1 MRTLTPWM
9 LTALLVLAVAGCG
22 GEDAADS
29 EGDGQSATPNESP
42 AANDSPGDEQPAT
55 DSDSGDDGGSS
66 GDSAAG
72 DGDADVQATIEV
84 RDGQVRGGAK
94 RVQADVGDTVALT
107 VTSDVA
113 DTVHVHGYDL
123 EEPVAPEEPTTVAFT
138 VDIPG
143 VFEVELHD
151 SGLKLADLQ
160 VGG

>member
-1 MRTLTPWM
+1 MRTLTRGL

-29 EGDGQSATPNESP
+29 EGDGQSATPDESP

-72 DGDADVQATIEV
+72 DGADVQATIEV
-84 RDGQVRGGAK
+84 RGGQVRGGAK

-123 EEPVAPEEPTTVAFT
+123 EEPVAPEEPATLAFT
-138 VDIPG
+138 ADIPG

-151 SGLKLADLQ
+151 SGLKLADLR

>member
-1 MRTLTPWM
+1 MRTLTRGL

-29 EGDGQSATPNESP
+29 EGGQSATPDESP

-72 DGDADVQATIEV
+72 DGADVQATIEV
-84 RDGQVRGGAK
+84 RGGQVRGGTK

-123 EEPVAPEEPTTVAFT
+123 EEPVAPEEPATVAFT

>member
-1 MRTLTPWM
+1 MSTLTRGL

-29 EGDGQSATPNESP
+29 EGDGQSATPDESP

-72 DGDADVQATIEV
+72 DGADVQATIEV

-123 EEPVAPEEPTTVAFT
+123 EQPVGPDESLRLEFT
-138 VDIPG
+138 ADIPG

-151 SGLKLADLQ
+151 SGLKLADLR

>member
-1 MRTLTPWM
+1 MRTLTRWL

-29 EGDGQSATPNESP
+29 EGDGQSATPDESP

-55 DSDSGDDGGSS
+55 DSDSGDDGESS
-66 GDSAAG
+66 GDSAAD
-72 DGDADVQATIEV
+72 DGADVQATIEV
-84 RDGQVRGGAK
+84 RGGQVRGGAK

-123 EEPVAPEEPTTVAFT
+123 EEPVAPEEPATLEFT
-138 VDIPG
+138 ADIPG

-151 SGLKLADLQ
+151 SGLKLADVQ